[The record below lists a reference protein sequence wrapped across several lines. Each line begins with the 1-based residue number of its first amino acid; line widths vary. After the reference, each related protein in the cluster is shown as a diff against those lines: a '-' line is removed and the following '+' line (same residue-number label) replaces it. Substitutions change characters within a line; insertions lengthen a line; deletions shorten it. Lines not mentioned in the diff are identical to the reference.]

1 MRGLDVIYRREMQ
14 RYFSSLIPYVIA
26 AAFLALTGVAF
37 YSDLTFSV
45 TLRSV
50 SPAAVPSFLA
60 LALIFFAPMITM
72 RALAEEKREGTMEL
86 LLTAPVTDFDIVMGK
101 YLAAWTFYTLLLFP
115 SLAYLYGLLFFGQ
128 QPDIGHAMA
137 AYMGIWLYGGAA
149 LAVGILFSATT
160 ENQILAAFLASS
172 TLIVFYLGNLVGEIV
187 PNVELANALRALSFQ
202 GHFAT
207 TFAVGVVRLEDIV
220 YFTGVI
226 VVALF
231 ISTRAVQ
238 AQRMS

>member
-1 MRGLDVIYRREMQ
+1 MQTLGIIYRQEM
-14 RYFSSLIPYVIA
+14 RHYFTSLIPYIIA

-45 TLRSV
+45 TLRAV

-60 LALIFFAPMITM
+60 LALVFFAPMITM

-86 LLTAPVTDFDIVMGK
+86 LLTAPVTDFDIVVGK
-101 YLAAWTFYTLLLFP
+101 FLSAWTFYTLLLFP
-115 SLAYLYGLLFFGQ
+115 SLLYLYGLLFFGQ
-128 QPDIGHAMA
+128 QPDLGHAMA

-149 LAVGILFSATT
+149 LSIGILFSATT
-160 ENQILAAFLASS
+160 ENQILAAFLAST
-172 TLIVFYLGNLVGEIV
+172 TLVVFYLGNLVGEVV
-187 PNVELANALRALSFQ
+187 PNVELANVLRALSFQ
-202 GHFAT
+202 GHFST
-207 TFAVGVVRLEDIV
+207 TFAIGVVRLEDIV
-220 YFTGVI
+220 YFVGVI

-231 ISTRAVQ
+231 ISTRAVE